1 MVQRRVAQS
10 PDIRVALVDD
20 LQLVVDG
27 LSAHLTKRRNR
38 ISVVIRAQSWADLVS
53 HPEFPP
59 DVTVLDLNLRDG
71 LHLATKIQALRTAGS
86 EVVVMSR
93 HSDAAS
99 VARAIQAGALGFVPK
114 TDSGADLV
122 DAIRSAAV
130 GKLSLNGTLSA
141 AMSRLTATNTPGL
154 GEREQQAIS
163 LYSTGRTIRQVATEM
178 LTTEETI
185 KSYIKRARR
194 KYREAGIELGTRVLL
209 RQHGVREG
217 WVDPD

>member
-1 MVQRRVAQS
+1 MAQRRVARS
-10 PDIRVALVDD
+10 PGIRVAIVDD
-20 LQLVVDG
+20 LQLVIDG
-27 LSAHLTKRRNR
+27 LSAHLTVGNYG
-38 ISVVIRAQSWADLVS
+38 ITVVIRARSWADLVS

-93 HSDAAS
+93 HADAAS

-122 DAIRSAAV
+122 EAIRSAAV
-130 GKLSLNGTLSA
+130 GKQSLNGTLTA
-141 AMSRLTATNTPGL
+141 AISGIIASKSPGL

-163 LYSTGRTIRQVATEM
+163 LYSTGRSVRQVATEM
-178 LTTEETI
+178 MTTEETI